1 MIRSSIRALLALVTV
16 ATLVA
21 IPVGVSHA
29 QAPSQAIT
37 ISPASTRLSV
47 DPGKS
52 VTDTLEIINGGDDGY
67 TVDLSVSP
75 YRVVGEEY
83 DPAFTQLPGTVD
95 ASEWVTLSNTSE
107 QLDGQKVLSTSYTV
121 TVPENTAPG
130 GYYAVI
136 FAQTSQKQ
144 ETNTSGVIPHNRVG
158 NILYITV
165 NGEVENKG
173 DVKGNDI
180 PPFTFAASVP
190 LGMKVSNSGG
200 IHFETKA
207 TFRVT
212 DFRGNEVFK
221 SEVDRFVLPS
231 TVRDISTSWDTPLP
245 FGIYTVERSATVAGE
260 TVSLDTEKIVVISP
274 WFLFCVVIFLGSIIT
289 LLIMRIRQRKKEK

>member
-1 MIRSSIRALLALVTV
+1 MMRSSLRALATLLVV
-16 ATLVA
+16 ATFVA
-21 IPVGVSHA
+21 IPAGVAHA
-29 QAPSQAIT
+29 QSASQAIT
-37 ISPASTRLSV
+37 ISPASTRLSI
-47 DPGKS
+47 DPGAS
-52 VTDTLEIINGGDDGY
+52 VTEKFEIINGGEDGY

-75 YRVVGEEY
+75 YRVVGEQY

-95 ASEWVTLSNTSE
+95 ASEWVKLSRSSE

-121 TVPENTAPG
+121 TVPKDTAPG

-136 FAQTSQKQ
+136 FAQTSQEQKS
-144 ETNTSGVIPHNRVG
+144 EASGVIPHNRVG

-165 NGEVENKG
+165 NGDVETKG
-173 DVKGNDI
+173 EATGNDI
-180 PPFTFAASVP
+180 PFFTFSSSVP
-190 LGMKVSNSGG
+190 IGVKVSNNGG
-200 IHFETKA
+200 VHFETKA

-221 SEVDRFVLPS
+221 SEVDRFVLPG
-231 TVRDISTSWDTPLP
+231 TIRDISTSWDTPLP

-260 TVSLDTEKIVVISP
+260 TVTLDSKKVVVISP

-289 LLIMRIRQRKKEK
+289 LLVMRINQRKKEK